1 MRTRSHQLNLAGA
14 GATRPARSRA
24 PTGGRKVDPCARRPV
39 LRGMK
44 ALTRLWTAA
53 PLVLLLVGTGAC
65 AHLTPVDDGVE
76 RPGRADA
83 TAGST
88 AGSSATSATPGDPE
102 RSGSMAAPSDDGER
116 ERSRESV
123 APAPPDVPPE
133 NEQSADI
140 WREAL
145 AASGQRIVV
154 SIQDRTLWL
163 LEGEDAV
170 LSAPVAVG
178 MQEDLVYLG
187 QRFEFE
193 TPKGRHQVLG
203 KATEPIW
210 VPPDWHYFEKAVEDD
225 LEAMHLEPGMRV
237 DLEDGTAI
245 EVRGD
250 QVGRINQYGNFWPF
264 TPGREIIF
272 EGRIFIPPFTTEQ
285 RRIPEVLGTHKLEI
299 GDGYLIHGTNE
310 EDSIGEAVSHGCVRM
325 YNEDVAQLY
334 AAANVNTPVYIY

>member
-1 MRTRSHQLNLAGA
+1 
-14 GATRPARSRA
+14 
-24 PTGGRKVDPCARRPV
+24 
-39 LRGMK
+39 MK
-44 ALTRLWTAA
+44 GLIRLWTAA
-53 PLVLLLVGTGAC
+53 PLVLLLIGAGAC

-76 RPGRADA
+76 RPGRAD
-83 TAGST
+83 ST
-88 AGSSATSATPGDPE
+88 AGSVGTPAAPGGSDHSGSTAAQSDPGD
-102 RSGSMAAPSDDGER
+102 R
-116 ERSRESV
+116 ERPRESV
-123 APAPPDVPPE
+123 APAPPDSPPE
-133 NEQSADI
+133 NEESAAI

-170 LSAPVAVG
+170 FSAPVAVG

-187 QRFEFE
+187 ERFEFD
-193 TPKGRHQVLG
+193 TPKGRHTVLR
-203 KATEPIW
+203 KDTDPIW

-225 LEAMHLEPGMRV
+225 LEAVHLEPGMRV

-334 AAANVNTPVYIY
+334 AAADVNTPVYIY